1 MAIVRGRLLR
11 DCKVS
16 EAEAAWY
23 DAASWPRWVDGMQN
37 VEEISA
43 PWPEASGTVLWRSGP
58 YGRGEVRERAVR
70 FQARAGQL
78 VEWED
83 DQMSG
88 TQEVTFKPDNNDTRL
103 EVRFSYEIKGASPV
117 GRLVGVLFTRRVLA
131 GSLVRTLDAF
141 VTHVSARQD
150 GEAP

>member
-1 MAIVRGRLLR
+1 
-11 DCKVS
+11 
-16 EAEAAWY
+16 
-23 DAASWPRWVDGMQN
+23 MQN
-37 VEEISA
+37 VEEISG
-43 PWPEASGTVLWRSGP
+43 PWPQASGTVLWRSGP

-83 DQMSG
+83 DRMSG
-88 TQEVTFKPDNNDTRL
+88 TQEVTFKPDNNDTQL

-150 GEAP
+150 AEAP